1 MEAVNVL
8 HTPHKLVRFADG
20 SVGEALKSVGVA
32 SYCQCCVE
40 HRPKPLRFVWHHILP
55 VVCGGRSTNV
65 NLVMACDNC
74 HFTMHA
80 LMTALKNSGGTLRYP
95 LARYIGTL
103 RYEHA
108 LQGYTAAVNLGTVD
122 KIPNEGGG

>member
-1 MEAVNVL
+1 MSVL
-8 HTPHKLVRFADG
+8 HTPAKTVQFADG
-20 SVGEALKSVGVA
+20 SLGEVLKGIGVA
-32 SYCQCCVE
+32 SYCACSVE

-55 VVCGGRSTNV
+55 VACGGTSTSQ

-80 LMTALKNSGGTLRYP
+80 LMTALKNSGGKLRYP

-108 LQGYTAAVNLGTVD
+108 LQGYTAAVNMGTLD
-122 KIPNEGGG
+122 KMPNEGGTA